1 MGVNETVFADQ
12 PKNGR
17 KTITKTQQVRR
28 KSFGCGNATP
38 NNLRLMHDLIR
49 FSVTLPDSLMLIL

>member
-1 MGVNETVFADQ
+1 MLSVFADQ
-12 PKNGR
+12 PKNRR